1 MPGQAHRHPGAE
13 SWLGKS
19 EQRDKWNFCLTAA
32 KIAAN
37 QEQNHVKTTAPEP
50 HPGFQGQGG
59 FSRREGG
66 QTPIGYLRRLQC
78 QLLALRSGAAART
91 KSTAPRDVACAWRA
105 IEASKDPG
113 LPRSARREA
122 GRPGL
127 R

>member
-50 HPGFQGQGG
+50 QPDFQGEGG
-59 FSRREGG
+59 FSRREGDKTLAELAQQFDIHPNQSRNG
-66 QTPIGYLRRLQC
+66 RRNC
-78 QLLALRSGAAART
+78 FESGRSDGRAMAHSGPVATRIAANGVQP
-91 KSTAPRDVACAWRA
+91 SWG
-105 IEASKDPG
+105 S
-113 LPRSARREA
+113 
-122 GRPGL
+122 
-127 R
+127 